1 MKRAGSGTSHVG
13 AARGSDGPCLWAV
26 GVDTSI
32 SAACPARPMFLA
44 GFCFSGTPSG
54 WVPGASVWGTPR
66 TYIGCPDG
74 TFRCFV
80 PPSLAALQRRLRK
93 TPERLI

>member
-1 MKRAGSGTSHVG
+1 MW
-13 AARGSDGPCLWAV
+13 AAWGSDGPCMWAV

-66 TYIGCPDG
+66 TYIDVRMGPSDVLFHHLSLHSSDG
-74 TFRCFV
+74 
-80 PPSLAALQRRLRK
+80 
-93 TPERLI
+93 